1 MTDLPCLGK
10 SWRVSLP
17 HGPYEDGKMGHM
29 AMSLCAG
36 TLATEGKIKKHNS
49 NGTICAVLGE
59 SVYMTCANRKDRITG
74 LGCGK
79 FPVVNKHS
87 TNPEGGVASEALQP
101 LVKEIS
107 LDHQANKLRV
117 FSLTAA
123 TTRQLCWIKV
133 AIA

>member
-1 MTDLPCLGK
+1 
-10 SWRVSLP
+10 
-17 HGPYEDGKMGHM
+17 MGHM

-87 TNPEGGVASEALQP
+87 TNPEGEGDPITEFRKSCVHWVLVTEKNWNEAFDIPSSPQG
-101 LVKEIS
+101 K
-107 LDHQANKLRV
+107 
-117 FSLTAA
+117 
-123 TTRQLCWIKV
+123 
-133 AIA
+133 

>member
-1 MTDLPCLGK
+1 MHP
-10 SWRVSLP
+10 SVSRHFF
-17 HGPYEDGKMGHM
+17 HGHLLANKI
-29 AMSLCAG
+29 AMPF
-36 TLATEGKIKKHNS
+36 
-49 NGTICAVLGE
+49 VLTFGACSRQE
-59 SVYMTCANRKDRITG
+59 
-74 LGCGK
+74 
-79 FPVVNKHS
+79 
-87 TNPEGGVASEALQP
+87 GVASEALQP